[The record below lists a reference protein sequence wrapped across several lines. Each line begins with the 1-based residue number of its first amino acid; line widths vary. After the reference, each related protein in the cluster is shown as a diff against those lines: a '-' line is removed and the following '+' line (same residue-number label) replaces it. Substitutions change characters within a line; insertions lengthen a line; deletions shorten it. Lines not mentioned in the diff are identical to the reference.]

1 MAFTNVYPPSG
12 NVQHQEEH
20 RHQTSEPRVLFVAT
34 MAVTV
39 RAFLLPIAEHFRA
52 KGWRVDA
59 MANGIDEDAPCRSA
73 FDRVWS
79 ADWTRN
85 PIDPRNFKMA
95 RRVRQ
100 CVSTHGYDIV
110 HVHTPVASF
119 MTRFALDHLRSTRN
133 LKIVYTAHGF
143 HFHPSG
149 SALRNKVFEALER
162 KAAKWTDFLIVMNRE
177 DLRAAKAK
185 SLISRHRLRYM
196 PGIGVDRSRYSVS
209 SVSPGDVNKLY
220 LELGIEPDCPVLLML
235 AEFVERKRHADAIQA
250 FSKLVHSRVHF
261 VFAGAG
267 PLLERM
273 KSLAAQ
279 LGVANRVHFLGAR
292 YDVPVLLKAARAL
305 VLPSSQEGLP
315 RSVLE
320 ALSMGTPV
328 IGSRIRGTTELLE
341 QRAGLL
347 VNVGDIEGLRNAMQV
362 VLDDPEAASA
372 MGRIGQQQ
380 SEAYDLSRILHL
392 HEDLYEEALGLR

>member
-1 MAFTNVYPPSG
+1 MAFTNVFPPSE
-12 NVQHQEEH
+12 NVQHQEGH
-20 RHQTSEPRVLFVAT
+20 RQQTSEPRVLFVAT

-95 RRVRQ
+95 RQVRQ

-133 LKIVYTAHGF
+133 LKVIYTAHGF
-143 HFHPSG
+143 HFYPGG

-162 KAAKWTDFLIVMNRE
+162 QAAKWTDFLIVMNRE
-177 DLRAAKAK
+177 DLAAAKDN
-185 SLISRHRLRYM
+185 SLISRDRVRYM
-196 PGIGVDRSRYSVS
+196 PGIGVDRSRYSIS
-209 SVSPGDVNKLY
+209 SVSPRDVNKFY

-235 AEFVERKRHADAIQA
+235 AEFVERKRHADAIRA
-250 FSKLVHSRVHF
+250 FSKVVHPRAHF
-261 VFAGAG
+261 VCAGAG

-279 LGVANRVHFLGAR
+279 LGAANQVHFLGAR

-320 ALSMGTPV
+320 ALSMGIPV

-341 QRAGLL
+341 QSAGLL
-347 VNVGDIEGLRNAMQV
+347 VNVGDIDALRNAMQV

-372 MGRIGQQQ
+372 MGRIGRQQ